1 MDRYATFGSRQW
13 LSVAQGNVENTRQN
27 EMQSERGRHGDNEG
41 ASNENAKILVT
52 LKVKLV
58 LRELKTEQQTKKEM
72 TVKFI

>member
-1 MDRYATFGSRQW
+1 
-13 LSVAQGNVENTRQN
+13 
-27 EMQSERGRHGDNEG
+27 MQSERGRHGDNEG

-58 LRELKTEQQTKKEM
+58 LRELITEQQTKKEM